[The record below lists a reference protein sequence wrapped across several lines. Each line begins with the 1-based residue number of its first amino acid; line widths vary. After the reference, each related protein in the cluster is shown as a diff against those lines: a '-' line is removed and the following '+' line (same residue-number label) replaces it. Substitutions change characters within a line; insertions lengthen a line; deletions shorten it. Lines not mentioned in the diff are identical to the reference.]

1 MPRKCSI
8 CTHPKREEIEKAILR
23 GDSFRRISTD
33 FDVSEEAVRRH
44 KNNDHVS
51 RKIAITEY
59 ETKVEYGSSIFEQL
73 EKINTNANTLLDKAM
88 SEASKNPDMAI
99 KSMRE
104 IRNQLA
110 LLMDIRKTLYDVKNI
125 REFQEEVIR
134 LLAEISPK
142 ARDTF
147 IKRLKERQGIR

>member
-73 EKINTNANTLLDKAM
+73 EKINTNANT
-88 SEASKNPDMAI
+88 SWH
-99 KSMRE
+99 
-104 IRNQLA
+104 
-110 LLMDIRKTLYDVKNI
+110 Y
-125 REFQEEVIR
+125 
-134 LLAEISPK
+134 
-142 ARDTF
+142 
-147 IKRLKERQGIR
+147 